1 MAKVNGHINTEV
13 RYGQRL
19 VPQIID
25 ESASQDPTRLVGLMA
40 KSADI
45 SKGFTKVT
53 IGDVA
58 RAVNFMAFWL
68 DKNLGRET
76 EFETVAYLA
85 SSHTTVLRGHRST
98 DRNSGLP

>member
-1 MAKVNGHINTEV
+1 MTKVTRNMEAEV

-25 ESASQDPTRLVGLMA
+25 ESASHDPTRLIGMMA
-40 KSADI
+40 TSADI

-58 RAVNFMAFWL
+58 RAINFMAFWL
-68 DKNLGRET
+68 DENLARHS
-76 EFETVAYLA
+76 EFETVAFLA
-85 SSHTTVLRGHRST
+85 STQSSYISHNWT
-98 DRNSGLP
+98 DRNPGLQ